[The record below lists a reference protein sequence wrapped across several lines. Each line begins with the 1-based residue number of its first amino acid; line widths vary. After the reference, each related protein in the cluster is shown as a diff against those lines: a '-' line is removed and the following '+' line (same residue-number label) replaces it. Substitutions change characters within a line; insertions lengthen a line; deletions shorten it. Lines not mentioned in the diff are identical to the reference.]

1 MLTSSNCHLTKTND
15 LMKVY
20 RKFKIEPYTFIFNE
34 TVLSLD
40 RPLRFRKNLLLQLWK
55 VIMKIDQR
63 VRD

>member
-40 RPLRFRKNLLLQLWK
+40 RPLRFRKNLLLQL
-55 VIMKIDQR
+55 
-63 VRD
+63 